1 MGPIEWLKV
10 LDIAVKGYQW
20 ITSTGD
26 DGNTILIYGEDTD
39 GDGTPDTDVL
49 EYILPQTEATIEK
62 SIIIMS
68 ADGTMTVYDE
78 GGNITAEDCDTAY
91 SLWVSENGIMDKSL
105 DNYSVTEGLLLCVLL
120 MGAFYFIKSLFRK
133 KDVFR

>member
-1 MGPIEWLKV
+1 MGFLDFLTALKWTAEGIE
-10 LDIAVKGYQW
+10 W
-20 ITSTGD
+20 ITSIGE
-26 DGNTILIYGEDTD
+26 DGNTILTYGEDTD
-39 GDGTPDTDVL
+39 GDGVPDTDVL
-49 EYILPQTEATIEK
+49 EYILPQTETTVEK

-91 SLWVSENGIMDKSL
+91 SLWVSENGIMEKSL
-105 DNYSVTEGLLLCVLL
+105 DNYSVTEGLMLCVLL

-133 KDVFR
+133 KDIYR